1 MDPKILFI
9 QPFKDIRNCVY
20 NSNIVHLS
28 LYKGNNVFYKIIR
41 RLPFLCRFTLNMTKN
56 LLMQFDI
63 IVLSDAVSTNA
74 IIKWFINNKNKSS
87 RLIILCLNKVSSISN
102 ISFSL
107 LRKWDCEIW
116 SYNRDDCNYFNF
128 KHINQFLNYD
138 YFIQNDFKT
147 DTISYDAVFMGAKK
161 DRENEIRLIKTQL
174 QSEYLSAW
182 FYVPDIK
189 EFNQGKKNNERFP
202 YKNYISICKQSKSI
216 VDIVSRANYGLTWRP
231 IEALFL
237 QKKLIT
243 NYLDIVK
250 EEFYCKEN
258 IYIIGLEERCIKD
271 FLAIPY
277 KKIKFDITKKYDFN
291 YVINEIITR

>member
-1 MDPKILFI
+1 MEPKVLFI
-9 QPFKDIRNCVY
+9 QPFKDIRNCAL
-20 NSNIVHLS
+20 NSNIDYVT

-41 RLPFLCRFTLNMTKN
+41 RLPFLCRFALNMTKKV
-56 LLMQFDI
+56 LTQFDI
-63 IVLSDAVSTNA
+63 IVLSDAVPTNA
-74 IIKWFINNKNKSS
+74 IIKWFLNNKKESS
-87 RLIILCLNKVSSISN
+87 RLIILCLNKSSSISN

-107 LRKWDCEIW
+107 LKKWDCEIW

-138 YFIQNDFKT
+138 YFIQSDFKT

-161 DRENEIRLIKTQL
+161 DREKEIRLIKKQL
-174 QSEYLSAW
+174 ESEYLSSW
-182 FYVPDIK
+182 FYIPDIQ
-189 EFNQGKKNNERFP
+189 EFNQGKKNERFP

-216 VDIVSRANYGLTWRP
+216 VDIVSHTNYGLTWRP

-243 NYLDIVK
+243 NYLDIVE

-258 IYIIGLEERCIKD
+258 IYIIGLEERSIKE
-271 FLAIPY
+271 FLNIPY
-277 KKIKFDITKKYDFN
+277 KKIEFDIIKKYDFN